1 MLANSMMMTMV
12 MEKKEMMMTMVM
24 VTVTLLKRA
33 SHSFNWKCNVV
44 VTCPPGKS
52 SSHRERSKVST
63 VEFLFEERKEQH
75 CARQLSAGIFVR
87 EESSGTSP
95 ESWLSDEQAD
105 LTWCLCLTENPTF
118 SCTPHAMAQH
128 VEHTQESI

>member
-1 MLANSMMMTMV
+1 MLTNSMMMTML
-12 MEKKEMMMTMVM
+12 MEKEMMMMMVM

-52 SSHRERSKVST
+52 SSHGERSKVST
-63 VEFLFEERKEQH
+63 VEFLFEERKKQH
-75 CARQLSAGIFVR
+75 CARQLSAGVLVR

-95 ESWLSDEQAD
+95 ESRLSDEQAD
-105 LTWCLCLTENPTF
+105 LTCCLCLTENPTF
-118 SCTPHAMAQH
+118 SCTPHAMTQH
-128 VEHTQESI
+128 VEPTQVSI